1 MIASTSEMLR
11 TQSAQV
17 YEQAAGATVSLEKLQ
32 LAFKNIYETI
42 DMISAYKQQALGVM
56 QQSVTTLSAEV
67 RKSQSYLDRVRA
79 ETAAAAVADVQ
90 VAGDDA
96 RVVNI

>member
-1 MIASTSEMLR
+1 MLR